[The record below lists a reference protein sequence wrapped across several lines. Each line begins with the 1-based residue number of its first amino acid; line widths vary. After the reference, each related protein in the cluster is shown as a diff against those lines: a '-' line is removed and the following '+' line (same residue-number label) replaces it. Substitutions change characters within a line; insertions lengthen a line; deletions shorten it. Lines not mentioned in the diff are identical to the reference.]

1 MKKFF
6 PIYLLFITLSV
17 VGVGQLMFN
26 WLDLKAGSTNVE
38 KKVFTH
44 YESLFKNLK
53 VKTTK
58 GEELKLNDIKSPVVI
73 LNFWA
78 TWCRPCLEEFPS
90 INKLT
95 EKYSVDKVKVIGL
108 NQDDEDQ
115 LKNIKKIEK
124 KYKLSFPSVADKN
137 GVILEKFM
145 ISAIPVSIIFHKG
158 KVIEVS
164 NGAKD
169 FSSEEVYEKLDS
181 LLKL

>member
-6 PIYLLFITLSV
+6 PIYILFITLSV
-17 VGVGQLMFN
+17 VGVGQMMFN

-38 KKVFTH
+38 KKVFSH
-44 YESLFKNLK
+44 YEDLYNSLSL
-53 VKTTK
+53 TSTS
-58 GEELKLNDIKSPVVI
+58 GEKIELKTVKAPIVV

-78 TWCRPCLEEFPS
+78 AWCRPCLEEFPS
-90 INKLT
+90 INALT
-95 EKYSVDKVKVIGL
+95 KKYGDKVKVIGL
-108 NQDDEDQ
+108 NQDDEQ
-115 LKNIKKIEK
+115 QKKSIKKIEK
-124 KYKLSFPSVADKN
+124 KYKLSFPSVADKD

-169 FSSEEVYEKLDS
+169 FSSQEVYEKFDS
-181 LLKL
+181 ILKL